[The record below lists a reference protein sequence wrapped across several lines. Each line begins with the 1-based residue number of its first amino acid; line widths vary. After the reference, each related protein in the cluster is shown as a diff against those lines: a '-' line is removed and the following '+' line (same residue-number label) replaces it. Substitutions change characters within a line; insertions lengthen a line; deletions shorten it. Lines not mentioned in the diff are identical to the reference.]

1 MLKTVHLCRLAAA
14 VVVVSGAAA
23 CHGSS
28 SSNTATDQQNPFG
41 IFTGTDSAGN
51 AVTAIIDTGYS
62 AVFISASKNSAGQ
75 LVYTQYTG
83 LLSASAL
90 QYSING
96 TLHGY
101 PQALQTFADGSNF
114 GIGTLGGV
122 VTTNTDLSG
131 TFQFTTTPY
140 NTTST
145 TVWTLTFDSIYA
157 TPGTLSAIAGNYAD
171 ATLDDPSAG
180 ATVSITAA
188 GAITAQAPATGCALT
203 GQISASSESN
213 DIYPVTLSYASCS
226 GTSSVLNSIQFTGFA
241 ILNTTVSPTAV
252 TVAVT
257 GESTKQVNYGVVMAL
272 TAT

>member
-1 MLKTVHLCRLAAA
+1 MLKSVRSCRLAAA
-14 VVVVSGAAA
+14 VVVAAGAAA

-28 SSNTATDQQNPFG
+28 SPNTATDQQYPFG
-41 IFTGTDSAGN
+41 IFTGTDSSGN

-83 LLSASAL
+83 LLSAL
-90 QYSING
+90 QNSIDG

-114 GIGTLGGV
+114 GVGTLGGV

-131 TFQFTTTPY
+131 TFQFTTTS
-140 NTTST
+140 NSTST
-145 TVWTLTFDSIYA
+145 TVWTLTFDSIYNTA
-157 TPGTLSAIAGNYAD
+157 GTLSAIAGNYAD
-171 ATLDDPSAG
+171 ATLDDPSDG
-180 ATVSITAA
+180 ATVSITAS

-203 GQISASSESN
+203 GTISASSESN
-213 DIYPVTLSYASCS
+213 DIYPVSLSYASCN
-226 GTSSVLNSIQFTGFA
+226 TASSDLNSIQFTGFA
-241 ILNTTVSPTAV
+241 ILDTTVSPTQV
-252 TVAVT
+252 TIAVT

>member
-1 MLKTVHLCRLAAA
+1 MLKTVRLCRLAAA
-14 VVVVSGAAA
+14 VVVIAGGAAA

-41 IFTGTDSAGN
+41 IFTGTDSSGD

-62 AVFISASKNSAGQ
+62 AIFISASKNSAGQ

-83 LLSASAL
+83 LLVPSL
-90 QYSING
+90 QYSVNG

-101 PQALQTFADGSNF
+101 PQPLQTFADGSNF

-131 TFQFTTTPY
+131 TFSFTTIS

-145 TVWTLTFDSIYA
+145 TVWTLSFDSIYTTA
-157 TPGTLSAIAGNYAD
+157 GTLSAIAGNYAD
-171 ATLDDPSAG
+171 ATLDDPSDG
-180 ATVSITAA
+180 ATVSITAS

-203 GQISASSESN
+203 GTISASSESN

-241 ILNTTVSPTAV
+241 VLNTAVSPTAV
-252 TVAVT
+252 TIAVT
-257 GESTKQVNYGVVMAL
+257 GESATQINYGVVMAL